1 MHPTSTHKH
10 TVLGKPLRPSLLS
23 RSRSHVCAH
32 TRYRCAYPCPYQ
44 SLTHIGINAEKKM
57 HKHDKT
63 QDTISKASCSSCVCD
78 HTKPHMLPHTPSPP
92 PMAPYTLPPSL
103 HHSLERRE
111 LVKDA
116 RRQHA
121 DRVVAQAEVP
131 GHETRRQSALT
142 LSTSTCPLCP
152 SACTCMC
159 PMHMRHAHARVLRGS
174 LSLDMCA
181 PCMRVRMCMCR

>member
-1 MHPTSTHKH
+1 MHPTSTHTR
-10 TVLGKPLRPSLLS
+10 TVLGKPLRPSLNS

-44 SLTHIGINAEKKM
+44 SLSHIGINAEKKM

-78 HTKPHMLPHTPSPP
+78 HTKPRMLPHTASPP

-103 HHSLERRE
+103 PHSLERRE

-121 DRVVAQAEVP
+121 DRVAVQVEIP
-131 GHETRRQSALT
+131 GTRRGSSQ
-142 LSTSTCPLCP
+142 P
-152 SACTCMC
+152 SHT
-159 PMHMRHAHARVLRGS
+159 PPAHARAGT
-174 LSLDMCA
+174 LSLRIGAHRACCA
-181 PCMRVRMCMCR
+181 HVHVHVYSKPV